1 MLDRLRARLG
11 NVRERARE
19 ALRPGP
25 PAGERGPAGHA
36 PGSPSQEGPRDS
48 GGGGFHPPQR
58 PPVHVSAAPT
68 GVAAPRAGSA
78 PSPDA
83 TPAAAPAAVEV
94 VAPVAVA
101 APIEATVAAR
111 VAVATPVPAPVAAPV
126 AVEVVAPVA
135 VAAPS
140 PAAPPRV
147 LYADTSSTDIG
158 SYRARAVAAGRD
170 PAQIAGGE
178 GRNVA
183 GDGIAYWGPLDNE
196 SARAKA
202 AGRVLTINPRDCISC
217 GTCVE
222 QTEAVFELPDDAT
235 AIPVAQDGP
244 MDLIQDA
251 IDACPVTCIHWVT
264 DEEARAQELTTG
276 R

>member
-1 MLDRLRARLG
+1 MFDRVRARLG

-19 ALRPGP
+19 VLRPGS

-36 PGSPSQEGPRDS
+36 PGSASQEGSRES

-58 PPVHVSAAPT
+58 PPVHAVAPPT
-68 GVAAPRAGSA
+68 ARASTRTPVVVAAPVM
-78 PSPDA
+78 D
-83 TPAAAPAAVEV
+83 TLPAAAAVV
-94 VAPVAVA
+94 VAGPVADPVIVA
-101 APIEATVAAR
+101 
-111 VAVATPVPAPVAAPV
+111 APVAAPGAVAGTV
-126 AVEVVAPVA
+126 AVTDTAPIP
-135 VAAPS
+135 AAPS
-140 PAAPPRV
+140 RL
-147 LYADTSSTDIG
+147 LYADTSSTDVEA
-158 SYRARAVAAGRD
+158 YRARALAAGRD
-170 PAQIAGGE
+170 PASITGTE

-183 GDGIAYWGPLDNE
+183 ADGVPFWGPLDNE

-202 AGRVLTINPRDCISC
+202 EGRLLSIDPHDCISC

-222 QTEAVFELPDDAT
+222 QTEAVFQLPDDAT

-264 DEEARAQELTTG
+264 REEASERGLTTG